1 MITESLEITA
11 AELKNRTGWDIKPQG
26 ACKGEICVSLPG
38 AFTTAGGKINLPQLA
53 QRLRMP
59 LIRDEAAG
67 LWCLG
72 PEAGGKAL
80 TTAQAPDFELPDW
93 QGRSF
98 RLSSLRGQKVLLVAW
113 ASW

>member
-1 MITESLEITA
+1 MITQTLEITA
-11 AELKNRTGWDIKPQG
+11 GQLKSRTGWEIKPQG
-26 ACKGEICVSLPG
+26 ACKGEICIPLPS
-38 AFTTAGGKINLPQLA
+38 AVTTEAGLIDLPKLA
-53 QRLRMP
+53 QKLNMP
-59 LIRDEAAG
+59 LIQAEAAG

-72 PEAGGKAL
+72 PESGGRAL
-80 TTAQAPDFELPDW
+80 TTAIAPDFELPDW